1 MSGGT
6 PLRRPYIRPGAVLIL
21 IIGCYAAWNA
31 AITAAC
37 AQQTEGRLANMIPQ
51 EEVIVQEAG
60 PDAAAPV
67 TYTLRIYKDG
77 ERIKLKG
84 VMSSQEDYK
93 TVMGLMKASFPSVDV
108 TDRLKVKESAP
119 DANVKMGGL
128 SFALKLLGY
137 LEFGQAL
144 VDNNG
149 LSLEGSA
156 STAVVL
162 NDVRN
167 LIENNKPTGV
177 PLKNIRIAPPAKS
190 WSASVLPDGTLKFA
204 GVVPSRAS
212 KKSITEET
220 KRIFPSYSIDDT
232 TVVNKRVPKRWS
244 RIAMKSLRLLTVLNQ
259 GTVELT
265 DDAIHVRG
273 IAPNELALKTINVMA
288 ADFPSGFVVKSEV
301 TAPASEV
308 KGSLLPL
315 IAGPA
320 VHPDVA
326 EIPVPLGASIMQR

>member
-1 MSGGT
+1 M
-6 PLRRPYIRPGAVLIL
+6 
-21 IIGCYAAWNA
+21 IGCCAAWNA
-31 AITAAC
+31 TISAAC
-37 AQQTEGRLANMIPQ
+37 AQQSEGRLANMIPQ
-51 EEVIVQEAG
+51 EEVIVRDEITG
-60 PDAAAPV
+60 ETVPV
-67 TYTLRIYKDG
+67 TYCLRISKDG

-93 TVMGLMKASFPSVDV
+93 TVMGLMKASFPAVDL
-108 TDRLKVKESAP
+108 TDRLKVKESAQ
-119 DANVKMGGL
+119 DANNVKMGGL

-137 LEFGQAL
+137 LESGQAL

-204 GVVPSRAS
+204 GVVPSNSS
-212 KKSITEET
+212 KNSIAEET
-220 KRIFPSYSIDDT
+220 KRMFPRYALDDN
-232 TVVNKRVPKRWS
+232 TVVNRHLPKKWA
-244 RIAMKSLRLLTVLNQ
+244 RIALKSLRLLTVLNQ

-265 DDAIHVRG
+265 DDTIHLRG
-273 IAPNELALKTINVMA
+273 IAPNELALRTINVMA
-288 ADFPSGFVVKSEV
+288 ADFPSGFAVKSEV
-301 TAPASEV
+301 TAPAIGARGPYV
-308 KGSLLPL
+308 PT
-315 IAGPA
+315 IAAPA

-326 EIPVPLGASIMQR
+326 EIPMGASFMQR

>member
-21 IIGCYAAWNA
+21 VIGCYAAWNA

-37 AQQTEGRLANMIPQ
+37 AQQTEARLTNMIPQ
-51 EEVIVQEAG
+51 EEVIVQEVG
-60 PDAAAPV
+60 LEGTAPV
-67 TYTLRIYKDG
+67 TYSLRIYKDG

-93 TVMGLMKASFPSVDV
+93 TVMGLLKASFPAVDLN
-108 TDRLKVKESAP
+108 DRLKVRESAP
-119 DANVKMGGL
+119 DANLKMGGL

-137 LEFGQAL
+137 LESGQAV

-149 LSLEGSA
+149 LSLEGFA

-162 NDVRN
+162 NDVRK

-212 KKSITEET
+212 KKSIAEET
-220 KRIFPSYSIDDT
+220 KRIFPSYSIDDN
-232 TVVNKRVPKRWS
+232 TVVNKHVPKRWS
-244 RIAMKSLRLLTVLNQ
+244 RIAIKSLRMLTVLNQ

-265 DDAIHVRG
+265 DDAIHLRG
-273 IAPNELALKTINVMA
+273 IAPNELALKTINAMA
-288 ADFPSGFVVKSEV
+288 ADFPSGFAVKSEV
-301 TAPASEV
+301 TAPASSV
-308 KGSLLPL
+308 KDSLVPV

-320 VHPDVA
+320 VHPDLA
-326 EIPVPLGASIMQR
+326 EIPAPIGAAIMQR